1 MLCRQRGVFQRLI
14 SSAGS
19 SNKNPAKERIDAL
32 LKKSQ
37 KKVFLFMKG
46 VPDQPA
52 CGYSNAVVQILEAYK
67 VDYDSFNVLED
78 DEIRQEIKAYS
89 NWPTI
94 PQVYVDGNF
103 IGGCD
108 ILLQMHQSDEL
119 QKLFEKAPEKQ

>member
-1 MLCRQRGVFQRLI
+1 LI